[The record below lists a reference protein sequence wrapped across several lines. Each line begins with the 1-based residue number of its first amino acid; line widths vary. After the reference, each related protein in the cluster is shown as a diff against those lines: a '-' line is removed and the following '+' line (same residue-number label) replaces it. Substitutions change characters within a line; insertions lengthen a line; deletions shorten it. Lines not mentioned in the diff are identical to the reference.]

1 MIKIQTPYILDGCS
15 FSICF
20 KKQAKKKLL
29 VFYNRSFF
37 FKSTTDELVL
47 VAKKNK
53 RIYVFWME
61 RFFIKIHKEVI
72 QAYTVEVI
80 NTDDQNFVTP
90 KIESKTHLVFPSFIL
105 KKIESFQL
113 KIISFTKKKNINPN
127 RLNRE
132 KITLNKN
139 RLNMSPIQSFSNEL
153 NGLIENKK

>member
-1 MIKIQTPYILDGCS
+1 MIKIQTPYVLDGCC

-20 KKQAKKKLL
+20 RKHAKKKLL
-29 VFYNRSFF
+29 VFYNRNFF
-37 FKSTTDELVL
+37 FTSTIDELVL

-61 RFFIKIHKEVI
+61 RVFIKVHKKEV
-72 QAYTVEVI
+72 QVNTVNVI
-80 NTDDQNFVTP
+80 NTDDQNFVAP
-90 KIESKTHLVFPSFIL
+90 KIEPKTHLVFPSFIL
-105 KKIESFQL
+105 KKIEGFQVKILSFN
-113 KIISFTKKKNINPN
+113 KKKNINSY

-139 RLNMSPIQSFSNEL
+139 RLSVSPIQSFSNEL